1 MPPRHRAGWLAV
13 SLLQML
19 GSAAAADG
27 GLSGTASAPV
37 ANAALA
43 ENLVGKLVQSA
54 DGEGIGEIDDVLLNR
69 RSGEVEAIIIATGGF
84 LGLGERRVRLPWK
97 PADLDAG
104 ADTVTLPMSAEQA
117 AALPAFDGSALDE
130 DLVGLRER

>member
-1 MPPRHRAGWLAV
+1 MSSRHRAGWLAV
-13 SLLQML
+13 SLLLMP

-27 GLSGTASAPV
+27 SLSGTASAPV

-43 ENLVGKLVQSA
+43 ENLVGKLVQSV
-54 DGEGIGEIDDVLLNR
+54 DGEGIGEIEDVLWNR
-69 RSGEVEAIIIATGGF
+69 RSGEVEAIIVATGGF
-84 LGLGERRVRLPWK
+84 LGLGERRIRLPWK

-104 ADTVTLPMSAEQA
+104 ADTVTLPMRAEQV
-117 AALPAFDGSALDE
+117 AALPTFDGSALDE